1 MNLHIRSS
9 LSAAAILGLFAITP
23 AFAAGSSSDTAPT
36 PTETTTKCEKGF
48 AWDKKKQKCLAIVEG
63 RLDND
68 TLFNAAREL
77 AYFGRPDDALV
88 ALAAMTEGD
97 TDRVL
102 TYKGFANRKAD
113 RIEEG
118 FAFYRAAL
126 KQNPDNILV
135 RSYMGQG
142 YVEMGELT
150 LASAQLD
157 EIVARGGKG
166 TWAERSLRKAIATGT
181 TYSF

>member
-9 LSAAAILGLFAITP
+9 LSAAAVLGLLAVSP
-23 AFAAGSSSDTAPT
+23 AFAAGSGSDTAPA
-36 PTETTTKCEKGF
+36 PTETTTKCVKGKVWDAKKEK
-48 AWDKKKQKCLAIVEG
+48 CVPIVQG
-63 RLDND
+63 MLDND
-68 TLFNAAREL
+68 TLYNDAREL

-113 RIEEG
+113 RIEQG
-118 FAFYRAAL
+118 FEFYQAAL
-126 KQNPDNILV
+126 KQNPDNILA

-166 TWAERSLRKAIATGT
+166 TWAERSLRNAIATGT